1 MLAEEMADFKAY
13 LDELEQDF
21 TVDTTKLKDVTDHF
35 VQELEK
41 GSISSSQK

>member
-1 MLAEEMADFKAY
+1 MADFKAY

-21 TVDTTKLKDVTDHF
+21 VIDTAKLKHVTNHF

-41 GSISSSQK
+41 GTDLPSTIFQT

>member
-1 MLAEEMADFKAY
+1 MANFKAY

-21 TVDTTKLKDVTDHF
+21 LIDSTKLKHVTNHF

-41 GSISSSQK
+41 GTYVP